1 MKRRTFLHF
10 MGHTGAAAVAGGA
23 LSCAGKDRQ
32 PNIIYI
38 LADDLGYGEL
48 GCYGQ
53 RIIRTPH
60 LDRMAADGMRFTQH
74 YAGSPVCA
82 PSRGVL
88 LTGKHTGHAAIRNN
102 GRPPGRP
109 HDPEAG
115 VFAGQN
121 PLPESETTIAEALK
135 NQGYAT
141 AAIGKWGLG
150 YPGSTGDPNRQGFD
164 LFYGYNCQVHAHNH
178 YPRFLLRNQREERLE
193 GNDRTLSGRHFAQDL
208 FIQEAKQ
215 FIRQNRGRPFFL
227 YLPFTIPHL
236 SIQVPEESLL
246 EYREVIPE
254 EPYRHRSYLQHPYP
268 RAAYAAMI
276 THMDRGIG
284 EILALLRELDL
295 EKDTLVMFSSDNGPA
310 YGRVGG
316 TDSAFFRSAG
326 PFRGLKGSVFEG
338 GIRVPLIARWP
349 GRVPRN
355 AVSDHV
361 CAFWDLLPTLCD
373 ITGASAPGGI
383 DGLSFAPT
391 LLAAGRQETHAHLY
405 WEFPAYGGQQ
415 AVRLGDWKAVRT
427 GLKRD
432 DADHTV
438 QLYDLSADR
447 SESRDVAAAFPD
459 VVSRAREVLSTA
471 RVESELFPFPEIH
484 SRRM

>member
-1 MKRRTFLHF
+1 MKRRTFLRF
-10 MGHTGAAAVAGGA
+10 MGHTGAAAMAGGA
-23 LSCAGKDRQ
+23 MSCAGKDRQ

-38 LADDLGYGEL
+38 LADDLGFGEL

-53 RIIRTPH
+53 KIIRTPH

-82 PSRGVL
+82 PSRCVL

-121 PLPESETTIAEALK
+121 PLPESEATIAEALK
-135 NQGYAT
+135 SQGYAT

-215 FIRQNRGRPFFL
+215 FIRQNRVRPFFL

-246 EYREVIPE
+246 EYRDVIPE
-254 EPYRHRSYLQHPYP
+254 EPYQHRSYLKHPYP

-310 YGRVGG
+310 YDRHGG

-326 PFRGLKGSVFEG
+326 PFRGLKGSVLEG

-349 GRVPRN
+349 GRVPRDT
-355 AVSDHV
+355 VSDHV

-391 LLAAGRQETHAHLY
+391 LLGAGRQEAHAHLY

-438 QLYDLSADR
+438 QLYDLNEDR
-447 SESRDVAAAFPD
+447 SENRDVAAAFPD
-459 VVSRAREVLSTA
+459 MVSRAREVLSTA
-471 RVESELFPFPEIH
+471 RVESGLFPFPEIH